1 MSSFLTRAIDAQV
14 RVELVRDLFKLEGL
28 EPVPEDVALALE
40 DDDVAREEI
49 ISIFIARFSIFIGV
63 VVYVVVAFQSAA
75 FPVFTLYECRGV
87 LFERSPIA
95 RGQMRRNRRRV
106 WRIAFQIAH
115 RQIFVDARVERVF
128 VTRGPEVHATVEHVV
143 FHG

>member
-49 ISIFIARFSIFIGV
+49 ISIFIGV